1 VQTKNTTADFFL
13 DLSLKKKCP
22 EITVSRKDQGYQLE
36 HKEKNMNFILV
47 LDDYEKIVSQNKSHI
62 FNKIFKKRNLNILDC
77 TGGFARDACIIS
89 SLGNKVTLIE
99 NNPIVS
105 IILRDAIKNIQ
116 SNKIQTIFDK
126 ILVRFGNCLDFIRQT
141 DKFYDYIYFDF
152 MFNVSKSALPS
163 KRDQF
168 LRKITTNN
176 IEINKEII
184 KETLQRKNCKIII
197 KEHIKSN
204 DYMDLNIITTYKEKI
219 VKYTL
224 VDNNK

>member
-1 VQTKNTTADFFL
+1 MQTKNTTADFFL
-13 DLSLKKKCP
+13 DLSLKKKCS

-36 HKEKNMNFILV
+36 HKKKNMNFILV